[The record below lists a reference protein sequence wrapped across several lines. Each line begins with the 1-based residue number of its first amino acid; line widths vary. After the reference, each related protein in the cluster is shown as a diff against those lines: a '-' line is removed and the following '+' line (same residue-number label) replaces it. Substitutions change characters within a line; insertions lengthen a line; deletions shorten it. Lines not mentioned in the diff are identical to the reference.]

1 VLLEVGQEVVMY
13 IYLDMVEGFTC
24 EMCGKCCR
32 NEWLV
37 TVDKESYQ
45 RNESFFAAKGKND
58 EFQRAFVPLTD
69 QRSFG
74 EYAYI
79 AKGAAGGC
87 YFLTKDNYCIL
98 HREAGHEHL
107 DHVCQ
112 TFPRYP
118 MNTTR
123 GLELTLTLNCPAVFK
138 RIERNAPLE
147 VIRSEQPPLEVQPDS
162 VAVHVFPSQRPE
174 NSALRY
180 YFELEQH
187 FIDILQSRSL
197 KMAERL
203 QFLTA
208 TIEKICK
215 AEGKDSFGQSLNQI
229 IYENYDI
236 LDSKEKEEGGSAEI
250 TAEILLEHFFVNIIF
265 QKNFY
270 VYGLRKGLVLL
281 QSFWQRLEYLRQG
294 LMTAKEDRDITRVAI
309 MQIAFEH
316 NHHRVREGG
325 NDHEA
330 D

>member
-1 VLLEVGQEVVMY
+1 MY
-13 IYLDMVEGFTC
+13 IYIDMVEGFTC

-32 NEWLV
+32 NDWLV

-45 RNESFFAAKGKND
+45 RNEKFFAAKGKID
-58 EFQRAFVPLTD
+58 EFQQAFVPLKD
-69 QRSFG
+69 QSSFG

-79 AKGAAGGC
+79 SKGATGGC
-87 YFLTKDNYCIL
+87 CFLTGDNYCTL

-107 DHVCQ
+107 DSVCQ

-138 RIERNAPLE
+138 RIERIAPLE
-147 VIRSEQPPLEVQPDS
+147 VRRSEDGPLEVSPNS
-162 VAVHVFPSQRPE
+162 AVVHVFPQQQSE

-197 KMAERL
+197 TMAERMD
-203 QFLTA
+203 FLTA
-208 TIEKICK
+208 TVEKISK
-215 AEGKDSFGQSLNQI
+215 AEGKESFSQDLNQI
-229 IYENYDI
+229 VYNNYDR
-236 LDSKEKEEGGSAEI
+236 LDEQEKSVTETKEL
-250 TAEILLEHFFVNIIF
+250 TAEILLEHFFVNVIF

-270 VYGLRKGLVLL
+270 IYGLEKGLALL
-281 QSFWQRLEYLRQG
+281 QRFWQRLEYSRQG
-294 LMTAKEDRDITRVAI
+294 LMSPREDITITKATI

-316 NHHRVREGG
+316 SHHPLRKEG
-325 NDHEA
+325 NEDET